1 MFTRYRVSSN
11 NNSSKEDSDTRET
24 SNLSGLHQAHAS
36 EPPLGCW
43 GNWAAASGA
52 GASPSLGRRGAR
64 AQQAGPGAQRR
75 SSSES
80 LFPAREFG
88 EHRAR
93 ETPAIGGE
101 LRGRH
106 REHRWAAGP
115 SGAAASARG
124 SGPTGQPG
132 GRASSTGAPR
142 PGHPRGSRRR
152 TPRAAAPL
160 APRLA
165 RTSPRLGTPQ
175 LGGCAGRAREFPGR
189 AGAGRAGGLS
199 PGSASPAPPAGLPR
213 PPPPPRAAHPGR
225 ARAARR
231 SLRELR
237 TEPGPRSPLTEA
249 AAARGRRSASL
260 PPSQVSRALR
270 PHEATGAAHGRA
282 GAGLSS
288 ACAAVA
294 VASRVRGSAAMSAR
308 LTLSA
313 SLAARPPQP
322 RSSLRRRLRG
332 GRVPPLAAPRHSALQ
347 PSFLTLFCPSL
358 PLSPGPSAHPEAR
371 RSRGAHPASAG
382 LLASTPGGGPA
393 ADRP

>member
-132 GRASSTGAPR
+132 GRAGGRAR
-142 PGHPRGSRRR
+142 PGPRDPATRVGPGAEHPGRLRPSRQGWHGRARGWELHNL
-152 TPRAAAPL
+152 AAAPAGPASSRGEPERGAPEGCPRDPRPRRPPRASPGL
-160 APRLA
+160 RRLPGPRTQAVPGWRGVRSASSARSPGRDRHSPRPPRLGAADPRRSLLPRLA
-165 RTSPRLGTPQ
+165 VPCGRTRPRALRT
-175 LGGCAGRAREFPGR
+175 
-189 AGAGRAGGLS
+189 GGL
-199 PGSASPAPPAGLPR
+199 GPACPPPA
-213 PPPPPRAAHPGR
+213 
-225 ARAARR
+225 
-231 SLRELR
+231 
-237 TEPGPRSPLTEA
+237 PRSP
-249 AAARGRRSASL
+249 S
-260 PPSQVSRALR
+260 PPEFGAL
-270 PHEATGAAHGRA
+270 
-282 GAGLSS
+282 LQ
-288 ACAAVA
+288 C
-294 VASRVRGSAAMSAR
+294 
-308 LTLSA
+308 
-313 SLAARPPQP
+313 
-322 RSSLRRRLRG
+322 LRG
-332 GRVPPLAAPRHSALQ
+332 
-347 PSFLTLFCPSL
+347 
-358 PLSPGPSAHPEAR
+358 
-371 RSRGAHPASAG
+371 
-382 LLASTPGGGPA
+382 
-393 ADRP
+393 